1 MATSEQPSITPNERK
16 RLQLLFAQGSK
27 MATVSNFDYA
37 TQMFEECVQKDPGN
51 LIYVQN
57 FLSNLQRKYN
67 NAKKGSKLA
76 AIQGAGAWGSMKKS
90 SVQKKWRDV
99 INSGLTILKLNP
111 WNIDALKMMGHA
123 CEQLQHDEV
132 QIAYLKL
139 AQEVDLKDP
148 EVNRLLGRALAR
160 LGKFDDAIVC
170 FQRVRQ
176 TIPNDEE
183 ATRAI
188 GNLTVQKTI
197 HKGGYE
203 DAKSSTEVMADKDAQ
218 ADRQGTSGPRLTPE
232 QILEKAIAKNPTDLN
247 LYSELADLHLKFDRL
262 AEAEA
267 VMSKALQASGGE
279 ISIRERVEDIQIR
292 LAAHNVA
299 QAKKQ
304 AESTRSEQHINLY
317 RQLVEALNRKE
328 LEVFTSRSA
337 RYPDNLGFKY
347 ELAVRLKRAKN
358 YKEAI
363 KLFQESMRG
372 DSKRKGTILLD
383 LGDCF
388 QAIKQYK
395 LALSNYEL
403 AVTEIPD
410 REVETR
416 KSVLYRVGKLAAF
429 MRNFE
434 LAEKY
439 LNELAGL
446 DFGYKDVSDL
456 LDKLSRLREDGES
469 ASGDPLG

>member
-1 MATSEQPSITPNERK
+1 MATPDDPIGPEERK
-16 RLQLLFAQGSK
+16 RLQQLFTKGSQ
-27 MATVSNFDYA
+27 MAMVSNFDYA
-37 TQMFEECVQKDPGN
+37 TQMFEICVQKDPGN

-57 FLSNLQRKYN
+57 FLANLQKKYN
-67 NAKKGSKLA
+67 HAKKGSKLA
-76 AIQGAGAWGSMKKS
+76 AIQGAGAWGTMKKAV
-90 SVQKKWRDV
+90 VQKNWTAV
-99 INSGLTILKLNP
+99 ITNGVALLKLNP
-111 WNIDALKMMGHA
+111 WNIDALKMMGNA
-123 CEQLQHDEV
+123 CEQLQHDDV

-139 AQEVDLKDP
+139 AQEVDLKDA

-160 LGKFDDAIVC
+160 IGKFDDAIVC

-176 TIPNDEE
+176 VVPNDEE
-183 ATRAI
+183 AGRAI
-188 GNLTVQKTI
+188 ANLTVQKTI

-218 ADRQGTSGPRLTPE
+218 AERQGTAGPKLTPE
-232 QILEKAIAKNPTDLN
+232 QVLEKAIAKNPADLN

-267 VMSKALQASGGE
+267 VLSKALQASGGDVTL
-279 ISIRERVEDIQIR
+279 RERLEDVQIR
-292 LAAHNVA
+292 LAAYNVA

-304 AESTRSEQHINLY
+304 AESTRNEQHINLY
-317 RQLVEALNRKE
+317 RQLVDALNRKE
-328 LEVFTSRSA
+328 LEVYTSRSA

-363 KLFQESMRG
+363 KLFQESLRG
-372 DSKRKGTILLD
+372 DTKRKGTILLD

-395 LALSNYEL
+395 LALSNFES
-403 AVTEIPD
+403 AVTEIPE
-410 REVETR
+410 REVEAR
-416 KSVLYRVGKLAAF
+416 KSALYRVGKLAAF
-429 MRNFE
+429 LRNFD

-439 LNELAGL
+439 LSELAGL
-446 DFGYKDVSDL
+446 DFGYKDVSEL

-469 ASGDPLG
+469 PSGDPLG